1 VNLKNKGV
9 SLSGVGR
16 GWMVGEK
23 RGGYLVP

>member
-16 GWMVGEK
+16 GWMVGERR
-23 RGGYLVP
+23 RGYSVP